1 MAQPGHHPGVF
12 MALALP
18 RTRLRPSVSTRAPA
32 GSLAGRGG
40 CGRGVARRN
49 TFLGQRPSGRGRFV
63 IRARAVTGAAA
74 GEEQRQ

>member
-40 CGRGVARRN
+40 CGREWPEE
-49 TFLGQRPSGRGRFV
+49 TPSS
-63 IRARAVTGAAA
+63 AN
-74 GEEQRQ
+74 